1 MMGICPLW
9 KLQEKIFSF
18 FPSFWK
24 PPWFTPCLP
33 APSSTPVVEHLQSL
47 FDSDLV
53 SYLAL
58 SLWKT
63 CDVIEAIQT
72 IQDNPL
78 IGRSAN

>member
-47 FDSDLV
+47 FDS
-53 SYLAL
+53 
-58 SLWKT
+58 
-63 CDVIEAIQT
+63 
-72 IQDNPL
+72 
-78 IGRSAN
+78 